1 MKKVSIIIP
10 VYNEVHCLEHAV
22 TQIDKEMQKIT
33 KNYEIIIAEDGSK
46 DGTKELAE
54 KLSGDKVI
62 HVHSDERLGR
72 GKGLTKAFNSSKGDI
87 IVYMD
92 VDLATDL
99 IHLPELIDS
108 IDKGAD
114 FATGSR
120 MMKGSVCKRP
130 FKREFASRCYNFLVW
145 LLFRVPINDM
155 QCGFKAFKKD
165 SLFKVLPDVEDN
177 HWFWDTELLIR
188 AYKRGFKIVEIPV
201 EWTEDTQYTTKVNV
215 FNDSKN
221 MGTKLLRLWRK
232 LK

>member
-1 MKKVSIIIP
+1 MKKVSVIIP

-22 TQIDKEMQKIT
+22 TQIDKEIRRIT

-62 HVHSDERLGR
+62 HVHSDGRLGR
-72 GKGLTKAFNSSKGDI
+72 GRGLMKAFKNCSGDI

-99 IHLPELIDS
+99 IHLSELIDS
-108 IDKGAD
+108 IDNGAD

-120 MMKGSVCKRP
+120 MMKSSVCKRP
-130 FKREFASRCYNFLVW
+130 LKREFASRCYNFLVW
-145 LLFRVPINDM
+145 LLFKIPINDM
-155 QCGFKAFKKD
+155 QCGFKAFKKEA
-165 SLFKVLPDVEDN
+165 LFKVMFEVEDN

-188 AYKRGFKIVEIPV
+188 AHKKGFKIVEFPV
-201 EWTEDTQYTTKVNV
+201 HWKENSELGTKVNV
-215 FNDSKN
+215 SDDAKN
-221 MGTKLLRLWRK
+221 MGGKLFKLWRE
-232 LK
+232 LR

>member
-1 MKKVSIIIP
+1 MKKVSVIIP

-22 TQIDKEMQKIT
+22 TQIDKEMRRIT

-72 GKGLTKAFNSSKGDI
+72 GRGLMKAFKNCSGDI

-99 IHLPELIDS
+99 VHLSELIDS
-108 IDKGAD
+108 IDNGAD

-120 MMKGSVCKRP
+120 MMKDSVCKRP
-130 FKREFASRCYNFLVW
+130 LKREFASRCYNFLVW
-145 LLFRVPINDM
+145 LLFKIPINDM
-155 QCGFKAFKKD
+155 QCGFKAFKKEA
-165 SLFKVLPDVEDN
+165 LFKVMFEVEDN

-188 AYKRGFKIVEIPV
+188 AHKKGFKIVEFPV
-201 EWTEDTQYTTKVNV
+201 HWEENSELGTKVNV
-215 FNDSKN
+215 SDDAKN
-221 MGTKLLRLWRK
+221 MGGKLFKLWRE
-232 LK
+232 LR

>member
-1 MKKVSIIIP
+1 MKKVSVIIP

-22 TQIDKEMQKIT
+22 TQIDREMQRIT

-62 HVHSDERLGR
+62 HIHSDERLGR
-72 GKGLTKAFNSSKGDI
+72 GRGLMKAFRNCSGDI

-99 IHLPELIDS
+99 THLSELINS
-108 IDKGAD
+108 IDRGAD

-120 MMKGSVCKRP
+120 MIKGSACKRP
-130 FKREFASRCYNFLVW
+130 FKREFASRCYNLLVR
-145 LLFRVPINDM
+145 LLFKIPIYDM
-155 QCGFKAFKKD
+155 QCGFKAFKKEA
-165 SLFKVLPDVEDN
+165 LFKVMFEVEDN

-188 AYKRGFKIVEIPV
+188 AYKKGFKIVEFPV
-201 EWTEDTQYTTKVNV
+201 HWEENSEFGTKVNV
-215 FNDSKN
+215 SDDAKN
-221 MGTKLLRLWRK
+221 MGGKLFKLWRE
-232 LK
+232 LG